1 MSALF
6 RQLSR
11 YVTQK
16 IATDPRAREMATKAA
31 QGVVKEAKQIAK
43 ENDKAYAAGRAVRRA
58 LNKFNNNA

>member
-1 MSALF
+1 
-6 RQLSR
+6 
-11 YVTQK
+11 
-16 IATDPRAREMATKAA
+16 MATKAA